1 MDNHQNFLKAI
12 AEKKI
17 VKLRFNARQK
27 GIIERS
33 CIPYDF
39 GPSKIF
45 LSPNPSRYHFYDLD
59 SPNGAHNLSIMIE
72 QVILIEIT
80 EQNYQ
85 EVIEQWQKVKKD
97 EKQYLI
103 ISIDDF

>member
-80 EQNYQ
+80 EQNFDPANY
-85 EVIEQWQKVKKD
+85 IKWPPPYNWFITRD
-97 EKQYLI
+97 WGMY
-103 ISIDDF
+103 S